1 MNEEDLD
8 DQEKPDTANIEYK
21 IDETKDRI
29 PLEDKIIANKI
40 ESQNV
45 NIRKRPKRLTPKKFM
60 IIKNSRITD
69 YMKPDPKSE
78 SKEASK
84 SECKEASKSNN
95 TQITLSKS
103 DILRI
108 K

>member
-8 DQEKPDTANIEYK
+8 DQEKPDTTNIEYK
-21 IDETKDRI
+21 IDESKDQI
-29 PLEDKIIANKI
+29 PSEDKIIANKI
-40 ESQNV
+40 ENQNM

-78 SKEASK
+78 
-84 SECKEASKSNN
+84 CKETLKSNN
-95 TQITLSKS
+95 NQITLSKPE
-103 DILRI
+103 ILSI